1 MSRRERL
8 HRIWIALEFLFVFWR
23 YLSEDDQLII
33 LSRALE
39 EARNGEQVQIL
50 RDATGLT
57 DLLHQTLVLLQ
68 QVQAGESNT
77 EAIDALTS
85 DIREI
90 LDNGLETGR
99 ERQSS
104 GETTIG

>member
-8 HRIWIALEFLFVFWR
+8 HRIWVALEFLFVFWR
-23 YLSEDDQLII
+23 YLSEDDRLTF

-39 EARNGEQVQIL
+39 DARNSEQVQIL

-57 DLLHQTLVLLQ
+57 DLLHQTLALLR
-68 QVQAGESNT
+68 QVQAGKVDT

-85 DIREI
+85 NIREI
-90 LDNGLETGR
+90 LDNGLQTGG
-99 ERQSS
+99 EWESS
-104 GETTIG
+104 GETA